1 MTDIATKPKLHCG
14 SDLNVDPSQICNDA
28 LSIMSRLSLSKFTAY
43 IVGGAVRDLILNI
56 EPKDFDIVT
65 NATPTQIKKIFLSSK
80 IIGRRFQIVH
90 VKQDKKI
97 FEVSTFQSKETIEE
111 NCRVS
116 NSKKIIQN
124 KEDFFD
130 RRLSIIKEDAFRRDL
145 SINALYYDPL
155 KDKIIDFTNG
165 IEDLNNKCLR
175 ILGSPGNRFREDPVR
190 ILRVIRVSA
199 KLGFTIPP
207 KIEKQITKNL
217 KLLKDVS
224 KARLFDEIR
233 KTFLLGYGLNALKV
247 MEKFNGLN
255 IFIYDNPSRIRSK
268 NTAKLYE
275 ILLAS
280 TDLRVQQKKYVSP
293 HFLFAVLLW
302 PSLMKEISKVNNK
315 KLTVKKTLDIASR
328 KLFDKECLLV
338 SIPKRYVFKILDM
351 WRMHLQL
358 LMPNP
363 KRVDA
368 MLKHRSFRSAYDF
381 ILIREAV
388 GEELQNLGR
397 WWTKIQNHVGINQ
410 GQDIHK
416 ESSNKRSY
424 LLDTEFYN

>member
-1 MTDIATKPKLHCG
+1 MINNATKPKLHHG
-14 SDLNVDPSQICNDA
+14 SDLNVNSSRICNQA
-28 LSIMSRLSLSKFTAY
+28 LSIICRLSSKKFTAY
-43 IVGGAVRDLILNI
+43 LVGGAVRDLILNI

-65 NATPTQIKKIFLSSK
+65 NATPTQIKKIFSSSK

-97 FEVSTFQSKETIEE
+97 FEVSTFQSKETIEG
-111 NCRVS
+111 NWRVS

-124 KEDFFD
+124 RERFFD
-130 RRLSIIKEDAFRRDL
+130 SKLSIIKEDAFRRDL

-155 KDKIIDFTNG
+155 EDKIIDFTDG
-165 IEDLNNKCLR
+165 VEDLYKKHLR

-207 KIEKQITKNL
+207 KIEKQIKKKLN
-217 KLLKDVS
+217 LLKDVS

-233 KTFLLGYGLNALKV
+233 KTFLLGYGLNALQV
-247 MEKFNGLN
+247 MEQFNGLN

-275 ILLAS
+275 LLLAS

-302 PSLMKEISKVNNK
+302 PSLMKEISKVNKK
-315 KLTVKKTLDIASR
+315 KLTVKQTLDVASK
-328 KLFDKECLLV
+328 KLFDRESLLV

-358 LMPNP
+358 IMPNT
-363 KRVDA
+363 KRVEA
-368 MLKHRSFRSAYDF
+368 LLKHRSFRSAYDF

-388 GEELQNLGR
+388 GEELQNLGAL
-397 WWTKIQNHVGINQ
+397 WTEIQNHVGTNQEKDIN
-410 GQDIHK
+410 K
-416 ESSNKRSY
+416 KSSQKGSY